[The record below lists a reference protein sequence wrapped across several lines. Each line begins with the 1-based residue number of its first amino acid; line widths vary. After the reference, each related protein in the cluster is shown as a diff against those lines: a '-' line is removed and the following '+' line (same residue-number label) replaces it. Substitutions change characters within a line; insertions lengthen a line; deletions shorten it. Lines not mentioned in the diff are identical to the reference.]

1 MMRADLERDEM
12 AAYWFLRLQEPAVTV
27 EEIDA
32 ALAWMAASEQNR
44 LAFERVEDCWHVRP
58 TTVAPQPNPA
68 PAAPPDRTLA
78 RRLTRLG
85 RVAALALLAVAT
97 AAGLGAG
104 SAWMPEPT
112 PARYTTAVGETR
124 DIVLP
129 DGSRVALGG
138 ASGIAVEYRPR
149 ERRVVLIDGEALFKV
164 AKQPQRPFIVEAAGG
179 SARALGTVFNVR
191 RGAEGVTVSVAEGLV
206 QVQLAAS
213 AAAPAGAGVRLPIGS
228 EVTYSA
234 AAGLGAVRAVNPER
248 VLGWTRGVLT
258 FIDRPLAA
266 VVVDLNRY
274 SPRLITIDDERI
286 RHIRVTGSVTVRGIE
301 EWLHA
306 LENVI
311 AVELHASGT
320 GLTLRAAPVRSAAN
334 GVKAAP

>member
-1 MMRADLERDEM
+1 MRAELERDEM

-44 LAFERVEDCWHVRP
+44 LAFERVEDCWHVRA
-58 TTVAPQPNPA
+58 TAAAPQASPV
-68 PAAPPDRTLA
+68 PAAPPVRTLA
-78 RRLTRLG
+78 QRLG
-85 RVAALALLAVAT
+85 RVAALALLVVAT
-97 AAGLGAG
+97 AVGLGAG

-213 AAAPAGAGVRLPIGS
+213 AAAPAVAGVRLPIGS

-311 AVELHASGT
+311 AVELQETGT
-320 GLTLRAAPVRSAAN
+320 GLTLRAAPIRRAAN
-334 GVKAAP
+334 GAKAAT